1 MPNIPQSPLQDGS
14 AVTDTD
20 LVALLAGKRDVAPG
34 LQPVADVLDA
44 LSAGPSLGELAG
56 EASALAEFR
65 RRAGVPAPRRH
76 ARRSTAGRT
85 SRLSVKAAAGAAAA
99 TLVLGG
105 AATAAFAN
113 MLPAP
118 IQRFAHD
125 FIGAPDAPATAQ
137 PVPAR
142 AKPTVPGQVASHGTA
157 KSSAKQHSTSRHPN
171 RHGHGQP
178 GTGQGQQGKGQG
190 QQGAGQGQQG
200 KGQGQQ
206 GAGQGQQ
213 GKGQGQ
219 QGAGHAA
226 QPGAGHPGQPGAGQP
241 GQPGAGQGRPGT
253 GLGDPHA
260 MGRYGEPHLLW
271 QQGDPHPLAAPIAR
285 HARPAWHRPA
295 AARPAR
301 HRTAPARHG
310 RAIDT

>member
-1 MPNIPQSPLQDGS
+1 M
-14 AVTDTD
+14 TDAD
-20 LVALLAGKRDVAPG
+20 LVALLAGERDVAPE
-34 LQPVADVLDA
+34 LQPVADVLAA
-44 LSAGPSLGELAG
+44 LSAEPGLGELAG
-56 EASALAEFR
+56 EARAVAEFR
-65 RRAGVPAPRRH
+65 RRARVPARRGH
-76 ARRSTAGRT
+76 ARRRTAGL
-85 SRLSVKAAAGAAAA
+85 SPRLSVKAAAGAAAA

-190 QQGAGQGQQG
+190 QQS
-200 KGQGQQ
+200 
-206 GAGQGQQ
+206 AGQGQQ

-226 QPGAGHPGQPGAGQP
+226 QPGAGQPGQPGAGQP

-260 MGRYGEPHLLW
+260 MGQYGDPHLLW
-271 QQGDPHPLAAPIAR
+271 QQGHPHPLATPIAR
-285 HARPAWHRPA
+285 HARPAWHRSA

-301 HRTAPARHG
+301 HRTAPARHR